1 MLRFFFF
8 LSHSGIVCVCVC
20 VFSNSKE
27 FDTPRST
34 VPCLWRCC
42 CGPIFT
48 ASLCIV
54 CKQCALRVFVTYLC
68 ANHFPVVTVAGV
80 AVVVPLGAVQLG
92 VSVDGAGFPCNC
104 RMRKS
109 NRALKNFFLPPPQFY
124 YLAPIIIKKNFAV
137 PSWQYGPVLSGGQR
151 QRYPLIS
158 STQVDPKAHGDDW
171 HSLISVRGEERQ
183 LGIKARSQT
192 ENKHWAKQ

>member
-1 MLRFFFF
+1 MLRFSFFF
-8 LSHSGIVCVCVC
+8 FPTVALCVCVC

-42 CGPIFT
+42 CGPTFT

-109 NRALKNFFLPPPQFY
+109 NQPLKLLLPAPHFIILRRLLFNFLFFCRTFVAVRARPVRWTQ
-124 YLAPIIIKKNFAV
+124 AAV
-137 PSWQYGPVLSGGQR
+137 PVDLVHAGGPEGARGRLALVNICQR
-151 QRYPLIS
+151 RR
-158 STQVDPKAHGDDW
+158 AA
-171 HSLISVRGEERQ
+171 VRNKSAEPDRKQ
-183 LGIKARSQT
+183 TLG
-192 ENKHWAKQ
+192 